1 MRTCSSHTAS
11 PHFRNAILVVSAR
24 WTANLAAF
32 PCRQTFMD
40 LRRCRWR
47 QIRKCALGMVDRM
60 AGGNIGLLWSAM
72 LLWSQ
77 RDISLNLRM
86 KRPAQTCSF
95 KKTLEGQR
103 NAASGVL
110 LNDNNWNTFR
120 TQIEHHKLCSEN
132 SARLLSRDSAE
143 QRLGS
148 NYRRLNW
155 LKPVEMWRKIFV
167 TNIFPQFDQFAPFKQ
182 IEHHS

>member
-1 MRTCSSHTAS
+1 
-11 PHFRNAILVVSAR
+11 
-24 WTANLAAF
+24 
-32 PCRQTFMD
+32 
-40 LRRCRWR
+40 
-47 QIRKCALGMVDRM
+47 MVDRM

-148 NYRRLNW
+148 NYRRLN
-155 LKPVEMWRKIFV
+155 
-167 TNIFPQFDQFAPFKQ
+167 
-182 IEHHS
+182 